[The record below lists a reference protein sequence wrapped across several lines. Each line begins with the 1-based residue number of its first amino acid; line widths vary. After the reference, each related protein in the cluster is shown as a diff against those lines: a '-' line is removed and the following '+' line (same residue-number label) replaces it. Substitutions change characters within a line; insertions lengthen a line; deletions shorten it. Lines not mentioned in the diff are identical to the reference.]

1 MMELFQTYLL
11 PCIFAFVACIGF
23 SVLFNIHG
31 LGILIC
37 AVGGGL
43 GWLVYLVTAPM
54 FHSDLLQSFAAAVFI
69 SAYSEIMARIRK
81 CPVTAYLLVAFFPL
95 VPGGGIYYAMGYCLE
110 GDTEQFLS
118 ALLGT
123 LGMAAAL
130 AVGVILASSLFRAV
144 FPRLARVP
152 KRMPSDR

>member
-1 MMELFQTYLL
+1 MELIQAYLP
-11 PCIFAFVACIGF
+11 PCLYAFVACVGF

-37 AVGGGL
+37 AVGGAL
-43 GWLVYLVTAPM
+43 GWLVYLAAAPV

-95 VPGGGIYYAMGYCLE
+95 VPGGGIYYAMEHAINGE
-110 GDTEQFLS
+110 TELFLDV
-118 ALLGT
+118 LFHT
-123 LGMAAAL
+123 LGLAGSL
-130 AVGVILASSLFRAV
+130 AVGVLLVSSLV
-144 FPRLARVP
+144 RLINSYLYRRQR
-152 KRMPSDR
+152 KRKGV

>member
-1 MMELFQTYLL
+1 MELIQAYLP
-11 PCIFAFVACIGF
+11 PCLYAFVACVGF

-37 AVGGGL
+37 AVGGAL
-43 GWLVYLVTAPM
+43 GWLVYLAAAPV

-95 VPGGGIYYAMGYCLE
+95 VPGGGIYYAMEHAINGETDL
-110 GDTEQFLS
+110 FLNV
-118 ALLGT
+118 LFHT
-123 LGMAAAL
+123 LGLAGSL
-130 AVGVILASSLFRAV
+130 AVGVLLVSSTVRIINSYLYRRHRKMKGA
-144 FPRLARVP
+144 
-152 KRMPSDR
+152 

>member
-1 MMELFQTYLL
+1 MELIQTYLP
-11 PCIFAFVACIGF
+11 PCLYAFVACVGF

-37 AVGGGL
+37 AVGGAL
-43 GWLVYLVTAPM
+43 GWLVYLAAAPV

-95 VPGGGIYYAMGYCLE
+95 VPGGGIYYAMEHAINGETDL
-110 GDTEQFLS
+110 FLDV
-118 ALLGT
+118 LFHT
-123 LGMAAAL
+123 LGLAGSL
-130 AVGVILASSLFRAV
+130 AVGVLLVSSLV
-144 FPRLARVP
+144 RLIHSYFYRRHK
-152 KRMPSDR
+152 KRKEA

>member
-1 MMELFQTYLL
+1 MMEIFQTYLL

-69 SAYSEIMARIRK
+69 SAYSEVMARIRK

-95 VPGGGIYYAMGYCLE
+95 VPGGGIYYAMEHAINGETDLFR
-110 GDTEQFLS
+110 DVLFH
-118 ALLGT
+118 T
-123 LGMAAAL
+123 LGLAGSL
-130 AVGVILASSLFRAV
+130 AVGVLLVSSTV
-144 FPRLARVP
+144 RLINSYVYRRRKMKGA
-152 KRMPSDR
+152 

>member
-1 MMELFQTYLL
+1 MELVQTYLL
-11 PCIFAFVACIGF
+11 PCLYAFVACIGF

-43 GWLVYLVTAPM
+43 GWLVYLAAA
-54 FHSDLLQSFAAAVFI
+54 SDLLQSFAAAVFI

-95 VPGGGIYYAMGYCLE
+95 VPGGGIYYAMEHAINGETDL
-110 GDTEQFLS
+110 FLNV
-118 ALLGT
+118 LFHT
-123 LGMAAAL
+123 LGLAGSL
-130 AVGVILASSLFRAV
+130 AVGVLLVSSLV
-144 FPRLARVP
+144 RLINSYLYRRHQ
-152 KRMPSDR
+152 KRKGA

>member
-1 MMELFQTYLL
+1 MELFQTYLL

-23 SVLFNIHG
+23 SILFNIHG

-69 SAYSEIMARIRK
+69 SAYSEVMARIRK

-95 VPGGGIYYAMGYCLE
+95 VPGGGIYYAMEHAINGE
-110 GDTEQFLS
+110 TELFLDV
-118 ALLGT
+118 LFHT
-123 LGMAAAL
+123 LGLAGSL
-130 AVGVILASSLFRAV
+130 AVGVLLVSSTVRIINSYLYRRHQKMKGA
-144 FPRLARVP
+144 
-152 KRMPSDR
+152 

>member
-1 MMELFQTYLL
+1 MELVQTYLL
-11 PCIFAFVACIGF
+11 PCLYAFVACIGF
-23 SVLFNIHG
+23 SVLCNIHG

-43 GWLVYLVTAPM
+43 GGLVYLAAAPV

-95 VPGGGIYYAMGYCLE
+95 VPGGGIYYAMEHAINGETDL
-110 GDTEQFLS
+110 FLNV
-118 ALLGT
+118 LFHT
-123 LGMAAAL
+123 LGLAGSL
-130 AVGVILASSLFRAV
+130 AVGVLLVSSLV
-144 FPRLARVP
+144 RLINSYLYRRHQ
-152 KRMPSDR
+152 KRKGA

>member
-1 MMELFQTYLL
+1 MELIQTYLP
-11 PCIFAFVACIGF
+11 PCLYAFVACVGF

-37 AVGGGL
+37 AVGGAL
-43 GWLVYLVTAPM
+43 GWLVYLAAAPV

-95 VPGGGIYYAMGYCLE
+95 VPGGGIYYAMEHAINGETDL
-110 GDTEQFLS
+110 FLNV
-118 ALLGT
+118 LFHT
-123 LGMAAAL
+123 LGLAGSL
-130 AVGVILASSLFRAV
+130 AVGVLLVSSTVRIINSYLYRRHRKMKGA
-144 FPRLARVP
+144 
-152 KRMPSDR
+152 